1 MQVNIITIVSCSC
14 RVTFSGLEVY
24 LKKGFDMKALVFPGQ
39 GSQFIGMGKELSDSY
54 PEAKAVFDK
63 VDEALGEK
71 LSTLIWEGKI
81 EDLTLTRNTQPALMA
96 TSMAVFAVLSSSGVD
111 FKQFQYVLGHS
122 LGEYSAL
129 TAAGCLSLE
138 DSARLLRVRGD
149 SMQESVAVGFGA
161 MAAILG
167 LNIEDV
173 TEIVMK
179 ASKNG
184 ICEIANDNDP
194 AQIVISGE
202 KDVVDDAIKIAQEKG
217 AKRAIL
223 LPVSAPFHC
232 QMMSPASKVMRNAL
246 GSVQISRPRIPLI
259 SNVTG
264 RPTNDPNEIRELLV
278 EQVTGTV
285 QWRKSILFLGEK
297 NISETWE
304 IGAGKALSGM
314 IRRTAKSI
322 ETRSIIKAQ
331 DITAVL
337 QTFNN

>member
-1 MQVNIITIVSCSC
+1 
-14 RVTFSGLEVY
+14 
-24 LKKGFDMKALVFPGQ
+24 MKALLFPGQ
-39 GSQFIGMGKELSDSY
+39 GSQFIGMGKDLSDSY
-54 PEAKAVFDK
+54 PEAKAIFDR

-71 LSTLIWEGKI
+71 LSALIWEG
-81 EDLTLTRNTQPALMA
+81 EMDELTLTRNTQPALMA
-96 TSMAVFAVLSSSGVD
+96 TSMAVFTVLSSCGVD
-111 FKQFQYVLGHS
+111 FKKFQYVLGHS

-129 TAAGCLSLE
+129 TAVGCLTLE
-138 DSARLLRVRGD
+138 DSARLLRIRGD
-149 SMQESVAVGFGA
+149 SMQESVGFGVGA

-173 TEIVMK
+173 TEIVTS

-184 ICEIANDNDP
+184 VCEIANDNDP

-202 KDVVDDAIKIAQEKG
+202 KELVDEAIRVAQKKG

-232 QMMSPASKVMRNAL
+232 QMMSPAAEVMKNAL
-246 GSVQISRPRIPLI
+246 EDVKISQPDIPII

-264 RPTNDPNEIRELLV
+264 KPTNDPNKIRDLLV

-285 QWRKSILFLGEK
+285 QWRKSILFLGEQ
-297 NISETWE
+297 NVSETWE

-314 IRRTAKSI
+314 VRRTVKSI
-322 ETRSIIKAQ
+322 ETKSIIKAQ
-331 DITAVL
+331 DIIEAVE
-337 QTFNN
+337 TINNHREV